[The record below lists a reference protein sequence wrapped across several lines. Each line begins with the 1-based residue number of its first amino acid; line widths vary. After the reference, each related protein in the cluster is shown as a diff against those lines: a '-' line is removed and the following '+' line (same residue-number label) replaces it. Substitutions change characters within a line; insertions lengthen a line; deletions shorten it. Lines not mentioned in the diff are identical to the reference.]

1 MNMVVH
7 PQQVQMAHQYGCAAA
22 KQNKFI
28 AFKTAFWKNA
38 FEEYV
43 TKRDPAML
51 GSDNILKFS
60 ATLKLDTKKLKAD
73 AESEACKQRVD
84 EDMAELNRFKV
95 GGTPAFFI
103 NGTLVS
109 GGMPKEDFTR
119 IIDAKLSVA
128 QASGVSGADYY
139 KKEIMGKGLRQFRSK
154 KDAKKP

>member
-28 AFKTAFWKNA
+28 AFKTAFWKSA

-43 TKRDPAML
+43 TKRDSSAL
-51 GSDNILKFS
+51 GADNILKF
-60 ATLKLDTKKLKAD
+60 APTLKLDVKKLKAD
-73 AESEACKQRVD
+73 AESQACKDRVD

-103 NGTLVS
+103 NGTLFS
-109 GGMPKEDFTR
+109 GGMPKEDFAR
-119 IIDAKLSVA
+119 IIAAKLSIA

-154 KDAKKP
+154 KDAKK